1 MRGRSTTTSLIVET
15 SRGPCIAGTRITLYA
30 IMDYL
35 KSGLSHDVVKQDF
48 LLSDEQLHA
57 VLQYL
62 AAHRE
67 ELEYRY
73 AEIVRRSE
81 ERRAHYEQLYR
92 ARTKL
97 PPHLSSAEKAALMHQ
112 ELAQLKA
119 TQGTFRQVSGR
130 PAGIET

>member
-1 MRGRSTTTSLIVET
+1 MSGSSTTTPLIVET
-15 SRGPCIAGTRITLYA
+15 SRGPCIAGTRITLYT

-35 KSGLSHDVVKQDF
+35 KSGLSHDVIKQDF

-57 VLQYL
+57 ALQYL

-67 ELEYRY
+67 ELEHHY
-73 AEIVRRSE
+73 AEIMRRSE

-97 PPHLSSAEKAALMHQ
+97 PPHLSSAEQAALMRQ
-112 ELAQLKA
+112 ELAQ
-119 TQGTFRQVSGR
+119 RQQDAR
-130 PAGIET
+130 PEHANDHPPRS

>member
-1 MRGRSTTTSLIVET
+1 MSGRLTTTPLIVET
-15 SRGPCIAGTRITLYA
+15 SRGPCITGTRITLYA

-35 KSGLSHDVVKQDF
+35 KSGLSHDVIKQDF

-57 VLQYL
+57 ALQYL
-62 AAHRE
+62 VVHRE
-67 ELEYRY
+67 ELEHHY

-97 PPHLSSAEKAALMHQ
+97 PPHLSSAEKAALMRQ
-112 ELAQLKA
+112 ELAQ
-119 TQGTFRQVSGR
+119 RQQDAR
-130 PAGIET
+130 PEHANDHPPRS

>member
-1 MRGRSTTTSLIVET
+1 MSGRLITTPLIIET
-15 SRGPCIAGTRITLYA
+15 SRGPCITGTRITLYA

-35 KSGLSHDVVKQDF
+35 KSGLSHDVIKQDF

-57 VLQYL
+57 ALQYL
-62 AAHRE
+62 VAHRE
-67 ELEYRY
+67 ELEYHY

-97 PPHLSSAEKAALMHQ
+97 PPHLSNAEKATLMRQ
-112 ELAQLKA
+112 ELAQ
-119 TQGTFRQVSGR
+119 RQQDAR
-130 PAGIET
+130 PEHANDHPPRS

>member
-1 MRGRSTTTSLIVET
+1 MSGKSTTTPLVVET
-15 SRGPCIAGTRITLYA
+15 SRGPCITGTRITLYA

-35 KSGLSHDVVKQDF
+35 KSGLSHDVIKQDF

-57 VLQYL
+57 ALQYL
-62 AAHRE
+62 VVHRD
-67 ELEYRY
+67 ELEHHY

-97 PPHLSSAEKAALMHQ
+97 PPHLSSAEKAALMRQ
-112 ELAQLKA
+112 DLAQ
-119 TQGTFRQVSGR
+119 RQQDAR
-130 PAGIET
+130 PEHANNHPPRS

>member
-1 MRGRSTTTSLIVET
+1 MSGRLTTTPLVVET
-15 SRGPCIAGTRITLYA
+15 SRGPCITGTRITLYA

-35 KSGLSHDVVKQDF
+35 KSGLSHNVIKQDF

-57 VLQYL
+57 ALQYL
-62 AAHRE
+62 VVHRE
-67 ELEYRY
+67 ELEHHY

-97 PPHLSSAEKAALMHQ
+97 PPHLSSAEKAALMRQ
-112 ELAQLKA
+112 ELAQ
-119 TQGTFRQVSGR
+119 RQQDAR
-130 PAGIET
+130 PEHANDHPPRS

>member
-1 MRGRSTTTSLIVET
+1 MSGRSTTTPLIVKT

-57 VLQYL
+57 ALQYL

-67 ELEYRY
+67 ELEYQY
-73 AEIVRRSE
+73 AEIIQRSE

-92 ARTKL
+92 ARTKF
-97 PPHLSSAEKAALMHQ
+97 PPHLSSAEKVALMRQ
-112 ELAQLKA
+112 QLAQGQQD
-119 TQGTFRQVSGR
+119 TR
-130 PAGIET
+130 PEHANNHPPRS